1 MEMKQNL
8 GLVGDSF
15 RLLSACF
22 YEPEKQMFLDENLCL
37 NLSDCLKTFDL
48 LASEDSQKMQLS
60 LLELEENTLKIDHAA
75 LFIGPFELSAPP
87 YGSVY
92 LEDENQVMG
101 ESTIQVKRIY
111 EKANLQINQKE
122 LADHI
127 AIELEF
133 MSYLFGRE
141 IDALQNNNEKEQS
154 RLQSLQKSFF
164 QDYLN
169 PWIPDLCQKIE
180 TNAETEFYK
189 LLASVLRQFSNEMTN
204 LFEQRSD
211 ELS

>member
-1 MEMKQNL
+1 MEMEQHL
-8 GLVGDSF
+8 QLVGDSF

-22 YEPEKQMFLDENLCL
+22 YEPEKQMFLEENLCL
-37 NLSDCLKTFDL
+37 NLSDLLKPLDL
-48 LASEDSQKMQLS
+48 LASTDSQKMQNA
-60 LLELEENTLKIDHAA
+60 LLESDEKALIIDHAA

-92 LEDENQVMG
+92 LDAENQVMG
-101 ESTIQVKRIY
+101 ESTIRVRRIY
-111 EKANLQINQKE
+111 EEANLRINQKE
-122 LADHI
+122 PADHI

-133 MSYLFGRE
+133 MSYLFGLE
-141 IDALQNNNEKEQS
+141 INANQKSNKKEQS
-154 RLQSLQKSFF
+154 RLQLLQKSFF
-164 QDYLN
+164 QEYLN

-204 LFEQRSD
+204 LFEQRTD